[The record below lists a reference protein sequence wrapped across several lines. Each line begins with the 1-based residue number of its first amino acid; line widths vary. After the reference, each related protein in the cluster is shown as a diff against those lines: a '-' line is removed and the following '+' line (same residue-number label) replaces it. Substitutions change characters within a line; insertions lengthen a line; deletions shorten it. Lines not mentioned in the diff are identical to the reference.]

1 MKLKT
6 NTMLLAIAA
15 FLIAGGAVWWEVS
28 QSNRGQKT
36 AELNQRGDLFNFKED
51 DVVRLSVTPDQT
63 MTLVFERTTESFPN
77 TWKMV
82 KPKQVVADEAA
93 IAFLLDQ
100 LASSKTQNTVTVEK
114 AQWKD
119 FGIAPDNPQAQVTLK
134 SGTTHQLLL
143 AGETFDKKHLYALVD
158 VPQPLPDSVQ
168 VSIVPTTLIDAIKRP
183 SGEWEY
189 DPKDL
194 PSIPAPQPSTSPQE
208 RPSQPANREQQT
220 KETKPADPKPEKS
233 IGEP

>member
-6 NTMLLAIAA
+6 NTILLAIAA
-15 FLIAGGAVWWEVS
+15 FLIAGGAVFWEVR
-28 QSNRGQKT
+28 QSNRDQNN
-36 AELNQRGDLFNFKED
+36 AELNQRGDLFDFKED
-51 DVVRLSVTPDQT
+51 DVVRLSVTPSQGT
-63 MTLVFERTTESFPN
+63 TLVFERTTESFPN
-77 TWKMV
+77 TWKMI

-114 AQWKD
+114 AQWED
-119 FGIAPDNPQAQVTLK
+119 FGIAPDNPQAQVTLDN
-134 SGTTHQLLL
+134 GTTHQLLL
-143 AGETFDKKHLYALVD
+143 ASETFDKKHLYALVD

-183 SGEWEY
+183 LDEWEY

-194 PSIPAPQPSTSPQE
+194 PSVPTSQPPISPQQQPSLPT
-208 RPSQPANREQQT
+208 NREQQI
-220 KETKPADPKPEKS
+220 ETKPANPKSE
-233 IGEP
+233 EPVEEP